1 MRHTA
6 PEHGTLSGFVGCR
19 NTKCGLEWLRSH
31 SHQPVGPGRPL
42 WTWLESLQGG
52 LQSPKDEVSV
62 GLALRKAPDKYPEH
76 AGTQLADSS
85 EGTC

>member
-1 MRHTA
+1 MVWSGSEVTPTSLWDPDGPFGR
-6 PEHGTLSGFVGCR
+6 GWSLSRAGSKV
-19 NTKCGLEWLRSH
+19 
-31 SHQPVGPGRPL
+31 
-42 WTWLESLQGG
+42 
-52 LQSPKDEVSV
+52 PKDEVSV

>member
-1 MRHTA
+1 MWSGVAQKSLPPACGTRTA
-6 PEHGTLSGFVGCR
+6 PLD
-19 NTKCGLEWLRSH
+19 W
-31 SHQPVGPGRPL
+31 Q
-42 WTWLESLQGG
+42 ESLQGG
-52 LQSPKDEVSV
+52 LQSRKDEVSV